1 MDHNYRESKYS
12 SEDPVQPEKTF
23 IGELFLNQVRKEE
36 GVGRTKE
43 GITKVRAPSQK
54 TARVTF
60 PRQTDRL
67 MDVFEDFEGKKKVY
81 S

>member
-36 GVGRTKE
+36 DVGRTKE
-43 GITKVRAPSQK
+43 GITKVTASRATGPDESTQSEDCQSYISK
-54 TARVTF
+54 TD
-60 PRQTDRL
+60 RQTDGC
-67 MDVFEDFEGKKKVY
+67 V
-81 S
+81 